1 MHVRRVEDVINLCS
15 DSGQLLAE
23 GISFSVDGQCILEDV
38 SISVSKGEI
47 VGLLGRDGAGKTCL
61 FEILAGQIRPD
72 RGRVKL
78 NGADVTDATVD
89 ERALLGISYLPEE
102 ISVFRDL
109 TVDENLAI
117 ALDRPSTAPD
127 ARSARLEQLLSA
139 FQLDRLRHQTA
150 ATLSGGER
158 RRCEVARA
166 VATNP
171 AFLLLDEPFKG
182 LDPMTIR
189 EIKELVSLLSQEKIG
204 ALVSDYDVHDM
215 IELMDRVYV
224 IHQGQLIFGG
234 STNAL
239 LRDPLV
245 RRLYLGESFAL

>member
-1 MHVRRVEDVINLCS
+1 MEDAINPCS
-15 DSGQLLAE
+15 DSCQLLAE
-23 GISFSVDGQCILEDV
+23 GISFSVDGQRILDDI
-38 SISVSKGEI
+38 SISVSRGEI
-47 VGLLGRDGAGKTCL
+47 VGLLGRDGSGKTCL

-72 RGRVKL
+72 EGRVSL
-78 NGADVTDATVD
+78 NGADVTESTVD
-89 ERALLGISYLPEE
+89 ERAILGITYLPEE
-102 ISVFRDL
+102 ISVFREL
-109 TVDENLAI
+109 TVDENLAM
-117 ALDRPSTAPD
+117 ALDQSDAAPE
-127 ARSARLEQLLSA
+127 ARSVRLEQLLSA

-171 AFLLLDEPFKG
+171 SFLLLDEPFKG

-215 IELMDRVYV
+215 VELMDRVYV
-224 IHQGQLIFGG
+224 IHQGRLIFGG
-234 STNAL
+234 STDAL
-239 LRDPLV
+239 LHDPLV